1 MYPTLF
7 LPYSGLFFD
16 YIESH
21 KKHTMTVQQYHDT
34 YEIYLQTKG
43 ERYIFLENICPVSY
57 THLDV
62 YKRQCQ
68 NKPL

>member
-43 ERYIFLENICPVSY
+43 AVSY
-57 THLDV
+57 THLTLPTILLV
-62 YKRQCQ
+62 
-68 NKPL
+68 